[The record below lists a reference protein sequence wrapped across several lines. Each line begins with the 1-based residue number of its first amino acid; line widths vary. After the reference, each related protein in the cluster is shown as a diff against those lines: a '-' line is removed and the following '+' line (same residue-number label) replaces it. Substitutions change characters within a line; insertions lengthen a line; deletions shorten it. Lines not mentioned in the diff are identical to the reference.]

1 LHIVF
6 TLNSQFGILN
16 FFFLWTLDI
25 GLWTAPSIPPV
36 AGSKG
41 RLCILLGI
49 LFSFPKKEPDPMRV
63 GSVSQDADNMP
74 PDKAVEDF
82 LQNMSNVAGA
92 SPHTLAAYRRDLVEF
107 IDHLESKGLPL
118 ENSVSVKS
126 FMGYLF
132 RKGLARATMARK
144 VSAVRSFCRFLV
156 QQGLLT
162 TNPCDGIAAPRT
174 PRTNPRFLSLEEVTA
189 LLDSAA
195 GEGITDL
202 RDLAMWELLYSSGL
216 RVSELAGLSTADWDP
231 EGQIV
236 RVLGKGSKTRL
247 IPLGKKASSRM
258 QKYVMASGRW
268 PLVRD
273 DSPIFL
279 NHKGYRIS
287 VRGIQQRLEKRLREC
302 GLDTRISP
310 HVLRHTFATHL
321 LDSGADL
328 RAIQEMLG
336 HESLQTTQRY
346 THVTLDRLLEI
357 YDRSHPRSERKG
369 ER

>member
-1 LHIVF
+1 MR
-6 TLNSQFGILN
+6 
-16 FFFLWTLDI
+16 
-25 GLWTAPSIPPV
+25 
-36 AGSKG
+36 AGNG
-41 RLCILLGI
+41 DQNTG
-49 LFSFPKKEPDPMRV
+49 DV
-63 GSVSQDADNMP
+63 P
-74 PDKAVEDF
+74 PDEAVEAF
-82 LQNMSNVAGA
+82 LQNMGKVRGA
-92 SPHTLAAYRRDLVEF
+92 SPHTLTAYRRDLVEF
-107 IDHLESKGLPL
+107 TAHLKSKGLHL
-118 ENSVSVKS
+118 EHPDSLRS

-132 RKGLARATMARK
+132 RRGLARTTMARK

-156 QQGLLT
+156 RQDLIA
-162 TNPCDGIAAPRT
+162 TNPCDGIGAPRT

-189 LLDSAA
+189 LLDAAA
-195 GEGITDL
+195 GDRIADM

-216 RVSELAGLSTADWDP
+216 RVSELARLSTADWDS
-231 EGQIV
+231 EGQLV

-247 IPLGKKASSRM
+247 VPLGEKASLRLH
-258 QKYVMASGRW
+258 KYLKASGRW

-279 NHKGYRIS
+279 NRNGDRIS